1 MPKVNIDKVMDD
13 CVSIKNQIDGLNLLL
28 IQRKQTLAKY
38 FESSGKKQLSNDDCV
53 ISVAEK
59 AKIEYDVDALQEKL
73 PQDISSQ
80 IIEKH
85 YEISDWPRFVKF
97 MKSKGISGSEL
108 RPFVSIQK
116 QVDEKAISRLYDE
129 HKLTLTDMDGCYTA
143 KVTKS
148 VVLRLKNAR
157 QEINLT

>member
-1 MPKVNIDKVMDD
+1 
-13 CVSIKNQIDGLNLLL
+13 
-28 IQRKQTLAKY
+28 
-38 FESSGKKQLSNDDCV
+38 
-53 ISVAEK
+53 
-59 AKIEYDVDALQEKL
+59 
-73 PQDISSQ
+73 
-80 IIEKH
+80 
-85 YEISDWPRFVKF
+85 

-108 RPFVSIQK
+108 RPFVCIHK
-116 QVDEKAISRLYDE
+116 NVDEKAISRLYDT

>member
-1 MPKVNIDKVMDD
+1 MSKVNIDKVMDD

-28 IQRKQTLAKY
+28 VQRKQTLAKY

-73 PQDISSQ
+73 PQQ

-85 YEISDWPRFVKF
+85 YEINDWPRFVKF
-97 MKSKGISGSEL
+97 MKSKGITGSEL
-108 RPFVSIQK
+108 RPFVTIQK
-116 QVDEKAISRLYDE
+116 QIDEKAISRLYDA

>member
-1 MPKVNIDKVMDD
+1 MSKVNIDKVMDD

-59 AKIEYDVDALQEKL
+59 AKIEYDVAALQEKL

-85 YEISDWPRFVKF
+85 
-97 MKSKGISGSEL
+97 
-108 RPFVSIQK
+108 
-116 QVDEKAISRLYDE
+116 
-129 HKLTLTDMDGCYTA
+129 
-143 KVTKS
+143 
-148 VVLRLKNAR
+148 
-157 QEINLT
+157 